1 MKTNN
6 LKKYSNKYN
15 KSSILKLSPTHQN
28 KNKNDINLNLT
39 SLKNYEFIN
48 KFSSPMKSTEEYL
61 LNKKNNIVNT
71 AHHRK
76 TKSSSQSYTKY
87 HNILNDSNNNLNDS
101 ASKLS
106 YLLRRTDHK
115 KNNANINYNYNNNIR
130 NKLGLYKKELYE
142 SKKSSNLLSI
152 SFSSNIIKEMKK
164 EKEKYYNKS
173 NYKNKKSLFI
183 LDNLYNIEETRNT
196 TSITGFN
203 NSNLLNK
210 KQILIKDN
218 NNSRSTKMIKINRK
232 SRKQLFHP
240 KNNSSILINF
250 TNNKNNNLKKNN
262 FSKIKEKDNSYHYIY
277 SQNNINT
284 KSTKEIKPNNNPKN
298 LIISK
303 RTYKNSIQKSQSTK
317 KISFV
322 NAISENLKLHYKN
335 KTNKYEIK
343 NDFNYEIESLKNSK
357 NNEVYVKIKR
367 RKNKSQEKINTIGIE
382 YNNQIENF
390 KSIEEIHF
398 TFVQMNQKKK
408 AFLENE

>member
-28 KNKNDINLNLT
+28 KNKKDINFNLT

-106 YLLRRTDHK
+106 YLLRRTDYK

-130 NKLGLYKKELYE
+130 NKLGLYKKELFE

-284 KSTKEIKPNNNPKN
+284 KSTKEIKSNNNPKN

-303 RTYKNSIQKSQSTK
+303 RTYKNSIQKSQSTR

-335 KTNKYEIK
+335 KTNKFEIK

-357 NNEVYVKIKR
+357 KNEVYVKIKR

>member
-1 MKTNN
+1 
-6 LKKYSNKYN
+6 
-15 KSSILKLSPTHQN
+15 
-28 KNKNDINLNLT
+28 
-39 SLKNYEFIN
+39 
-48 KFSSPMKSTEEYL
+48 
-61 LNKKNNIVNT
+61 
-71 AHHRK
+71 
-76 TKSSSQSYTKY
+76 
-87 HNILNDSNNNLNDS
+87 
-101 ASKLS
+101 
-106 YLLRRTDHK
+106 
-115 KNNANINYNYNNNIR
+115 
-130 NKLGLYKKELYE
+130 
-142 SKKSSNLLSI
+142 
-152 SFSSNIIKEMKK
+152 
-164 EKEKYYNKS
+164 
-173 NYKNKKSLFI
+173 
-183 LDNLYNIEETRNT
+183 
-196 TSITGFN
+196 
-203 NSNLLNK
+203 
-210 KQILIKDN
+210 
-218 NNSRSTKMIKINRK
+218 MIKINRK

-277 SQNNINT
+277 SQNHINT

-303 RTYKNSIQKSQSTK
+303 RTYKNSIQKSQSTR

-335 KTNKYEIK
+335 KTNKFEIK

-357 NNEVYVKIKR
+357 KNEVYVKIKR

>member
-28 KNKNDINLNLT
+28 KNKNDINFNLT

-87 HNILNDSNNNLNDS
+87 HNILNDSNNNLNNS
-101 ASKLS
+101 SSKLT
-106 YLLRRTDHK
+106 YLLRRTDYK

-130 NKLGLYKKELYE
+130 NKLGLYKKELFE

-152 SFSSNIIKEMKK
+152 SFSSNIINEMKK

-173 NYKNKKSLFI
+173 NYKNKKPLFI

-335 KTNKYEIK
+335 KTNKFEIK